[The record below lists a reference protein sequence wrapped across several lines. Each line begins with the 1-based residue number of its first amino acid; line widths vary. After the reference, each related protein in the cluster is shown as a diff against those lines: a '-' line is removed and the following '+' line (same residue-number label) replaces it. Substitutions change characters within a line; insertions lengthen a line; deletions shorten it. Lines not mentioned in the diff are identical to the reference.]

1 MARVLIIDDDRMV
14 CSALGDVAEHLG
26 HRTFHAFTLKEGL
39 KRLASESFDVVFL
52 DVHLPDGDGLA
63 VIPGIR
69 AAPSSPEVIIVT
81 GQADPDGAELAIKSG
96 AWDYIEKPLTVQGIT
111 LTLVRTLQYRGGRQ
125 ERKASFVL
133 KREGIIGESAGI
145 RECLDLLA
153 RAASSDMSVL
163 LSGETGTG
171 KELFATAIHRNSAR
185 SAGSFVV
192 VDCAALPETLVES
205 VLFGHVK
212 GAFTG
217 ADKAH
222 QGLVKQAAGGTLFL
236 DEIGELPFS
245 VQKAFLRVLQEKR
258 FRPVGS
264 QVEDES
270 DFRPIAA
277 TNRDLERMALSGRF
291 RKDLLFRIR
300 TMIISLPPLRDRVKD
315 IRELAMYYM
324 ARFCDRYGM
333 GTKGFSPEFIE
344 ALCAYGWPGNVREL
358 VNTMENVLATAG
370 DDPVLFP
377 KHLPTSVRVELARA
391 SLRSNRHRGKGG
403 GKAVDAPAATE
414 KYKDFKEHA
423 VMEAEKRYLINLMS
437 EVGWDVG
444 EACRVS
450 ELSRPRLYA
459 LLKKHRITRAS

>member
-1 MARVLIIDDDRMV
+1 M
-14 CSALGDVAEHLG
+14 
-26 HRTFHAFTLKEGL
+26 
-39 KRLASESFDVVFL
+39 
-52 DVHLPDGDGLA
+52 
-63 VIPGIR
+63 
-69 AAPSSPEVIIVT
+69 
-81 GQADPDGAELAIKSG
+81 
-96 AWDYIEKPLTVQGIT
+96 
-111 LTLVRTLQYRGGRQ
+111 
-125 ERKASFVL
+125 
-133 KREGIIGESAGI
+133 
-145 RECLDLLA
+145 RECLDLVA
-153 RAASSDMSVL
+153 RTASSEMSVL

-192 VDCAALPETLVES
+192 VDCAALPETLIES

-236 DEIGELPFS
+236 DEIGDLPFS
-245 VQKAFLRVLQEKR
+245 VQKAFLRVLQEKC

-264 QVEDES
+264 QTEDES
-270 DFRPIAA
+270 NFRLIAA
-277 TNRDLERMALSGRF
+277 TNRDLDQMALSGRF

-300 TMIISLPPLRDRVKD
+300 SMIIQLPPLRERVRD
-315 IRELAMYYM
+315 IRELAMFYM

-377 KHLPTSVRVELARA
+377 KHLPTSMRVELARA
-391 SLRSNRHRGKGG
+391 SLKSDRDRDKES
-403 GKAVDAPAATE
+403 GKAERPPETKE
-414 KYKDFKEHA
+414 RYKDFKERTTT
-423 VMEAEKRYLINLMS
+423 EAEKQYLINLMS
-437 EVGWDVG
+437 RVQWDIR
-444 EACRVS
+444 EACRHS
-450 ELSRPRLYA
+450 DLSRPRLYA
-459 LLKKHRITRAS
+459 LLKKHGITRTS